1 MKKKVVSILAA
12 ATVAAS
18 LLGGAAPLTVL
29 ADGTMVV
36 SIGADLTEDQK
47 SAILKYFGIYGNNS
61 VQTITVTNQ
70 DERSHLASY
79 IPIEQIGLYYQQH
92 DCIQFDHLRRHKLPG
107 DRSSTI

>member
-36 SIGADLTEDQK
+36 SIGIWHPIFRLNRSVPGP
-47 SAILKYFGIYGNNS
+47 SA
-61 VQTITVTNQ
+61 V
-70 DERSHLASY
+70 RW
-79 IPIEQIGLYYQQH
+79 
-92 DCIQFDHLRRHKLPG
+92 
-107 DRSSTI
+107 

>member
-47 SAILKYFGIYGNNS
+47 SAILRYFGIYGNNS
-61 VQTITVTNQ
+61 VQTITVTTQ
-70 DERSHLASY
+70 VARSHLESY
-79 IPIEQIGLYYQQH
+79 IPIEQIVTRTNSGAVVKPTTTGGVQV
-92 DCIQFDHLRRHKLPG
+92 K
-107 DRSSTI
+107 TA

>member
-47 SAILKYFGIYGNNS
+47 SAILK
-61 VQTITVTNQ
+61 
-70 DERSHLASY
+70 
-79 IPIEQIGLYYQQH
+79 
-92 DCIQFDHLRRHKLPG
+92 
-107 DRSSTI
+107 